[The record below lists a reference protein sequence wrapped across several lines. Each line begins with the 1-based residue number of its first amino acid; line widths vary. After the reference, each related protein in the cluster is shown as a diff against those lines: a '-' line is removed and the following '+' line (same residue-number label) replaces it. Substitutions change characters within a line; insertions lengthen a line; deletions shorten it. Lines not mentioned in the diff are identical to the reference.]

1 MSDNIKEFNKALK
14 EKLEDTFGKEFVN
27 DKIVIMGLND
37 DKEQMMSNI
46 HNEQTLEQIHEQVLE
61 DDAKGLIDDDIDEIC
76 YLYNLHAD
84 DDRDEILTFIS
95 ENIFYNK
102 EKI

>member
-1 MSDNIKEFNKALK
+1 
-14 EKLEDTFGKEFVN
+14 
-27 DKIVIMGLND
+27 
-37 DKEQMMSNI
+37 MSNI
-46 HNEQTLEQIHEQVLE
+46 HTEQTLEQIHEQVLE
-61 DDAKGLIDDDIDEIC
+61 DDAKLLLTEEIDELC